1 MRKDANEY
9 DKSYHPP
16 ETIKLDY
23 CAAVLAV
30 VLEQHPKAK
39 ELYEN
44 IKDCMLLPG
53 VQETFSTVENRIP
66 ESDKLI
72 KGMVTKAGY
81 KKNSKPEENSAKSA
95 RRLIIGTI
103 GMITGLTNRLMLPIL
118 ISSRRRHDLRVLARS
133 VDNFIRVCFNR
144 ESARAK
150 GDYRITGNTSK
161 TLAMLVFVRAMLD
174 SLKLFRDG
182 HVLFSRYRQPPLH
195 RIFYHLHRLFKRLA
209 VRDAA
214 GQ

>member
-1 MRKDANEY
+1 MEKQEVSEY

-39 ELYEN
+39 DLYEN
-44 IKDCMLLPG
+44 IKDCILLPG
-53 VQETFSTVENRIP
+53 VQETSSTVEHRIP

-81 KKNSKPEENSAKSA
+81 KKNSKPDENSAKSA

-103 GMITGLTNRLMLPIL
+103 GLINGRL
-118 ISSRRRHDLRVLARS
+118 
-133 VDNFIRVCFNR
+133 
-144 ESARAK
+144 
-150 GDYRITGNTSK
+150 
-161 TLAMLVFVRAMLD
+161 
-174 SLKLFRDG
+174 
-182 HVLFSRYRQPPLH
+182 
-195 RIFYHLHRLFKRLA
+195 
-209 VRDAA
+209 
-214 GQ
+214 